1 MVASCTT
8 SYWSWRVGVRT
19 LRLPWSPST
28 PRRSCWTNSRGGQNI
43 ASGCWQALASV
54 MGHPVFPSQCVLM
67 RTVRTSSK
75 KTPPGWGLRCGKGK
89 GNWNRVTTHHIPWLT
104 HFLDSAVQFSR
115 PEHNMLIWHKINSQ
129 YWFTVSLFHQ
139 TSYDIPIYFCLVTN
153 ICCNCYFIFFYVWL
167 TVHPHRISQ
176 IIQLGEQFCL
186 NIFIYI
192 SSLHVS
198 GTQVP
203 IIRIKSLYLCDT
215 GICHSGWVVSGQLV
229 GFSIQPADQTP
240 PIQSDKYQ
248 CRIDTVIFSWWWA
261 LGCPKHLQKRYK

>member
-75 KTPPGWGLRCGKGK
+75 TTPPGWGLRCGKGK
-89 GNWNRVTTHHIPWLT
+89 GNLNRVTTHHIPWLT

-139 TSYDIPIYFCLVTN
+139 TSYDIPFYFHLAIN
-153 ICCNCYFIFFYVWL
+153 ICYNYCFIVNEFNKNFIAKKKSLTSVVTDKSAIQSLTAVWAEL
-167 TVHPHRISQ
+167 QYT
-176 IIQLGEQFCL
+176 LL
-186 NIFIYI
+186 
-192 SSLHVS
+192 
-198 GTQVP
+198 VP
-203 IIRIKSLYLCDT
+203 VWIVLQECTWLYNVIKSY
-215 GICHSGWVVSGQLV
+215 I
-229 GFSIQPADQTP
+229 
-240 PIQSDKYQ
+240 KYWL
-248 CRIDTVIFSWWWA
+248 ILSSFIEKKLSN
-261 LGCPKHLQKRYK
+261 